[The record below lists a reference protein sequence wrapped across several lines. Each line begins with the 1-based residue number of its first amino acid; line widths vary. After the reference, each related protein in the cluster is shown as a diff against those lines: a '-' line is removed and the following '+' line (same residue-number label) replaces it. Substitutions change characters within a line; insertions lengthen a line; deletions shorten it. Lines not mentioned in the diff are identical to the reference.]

1 MRTRNIRIDSDNAE
15 MIKSIILHERMP
27 DNIVEFDQG
36 CQIIFEKHSF
46 LNQNNYLDVV
56 LLIQHKDYASVLSYT
71 KCLINFCLR
80 DALNDLISR
89 LHPLKYAARGI
100 PGFNKIAD
108 RFLKF
113 IDTRPAVTPNSLVR
127 NLSEPTLYKI

>member
-56 LLIQHKDYASVLSYT
+56 LLIQHKDYTSLSISSGGASTGLF
-71 KCLINFCLR
+71 I
-80 DALNDLISR
+80 
-89 LHPLKYAARGI
+89 
-100 PGFNKIAD
+100 
-108 RFLKF
+108 KF
-113 IDTRPAVTPNSLVR
+113 DWGTEGNSLHRIWKAVELWCDS
-127 NLSEPTLYKI
+127 NGVGYEILD